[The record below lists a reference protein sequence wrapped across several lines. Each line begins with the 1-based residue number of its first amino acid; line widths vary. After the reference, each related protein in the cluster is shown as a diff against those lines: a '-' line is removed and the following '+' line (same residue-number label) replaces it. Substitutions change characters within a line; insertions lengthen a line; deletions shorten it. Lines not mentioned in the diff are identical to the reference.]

1 MFLPGPS
8 RRRAP
13 RLRAPLRTFATAAAL
28 LPSGGVRMTGGWSVR
43 PALLGDAAGL
53 RDAPRSAE
61 RGRRA
66 EGVVANLRGTLPH
79 PAETGMGRGRGA
91 AFPRCR
97 GGGRDAL
104 LRDRSL
110 ACPQPAQPGRRAG
123 GSRARAV
130 REPCASTFL
139 SALSTEMWP
148 RSPVANLRRRAASRM
163 VPRGHCAPFSSE
175 AATPCV
181 QPE

>member
-1 MFLPGPS
+1 
-8 RRRAP
+8 
-13 RLRAPLRTFATAAAL
+13 
-28 LPSGGVRMTGGWSVR
+28 MTGGWSVR

-130 REPCASTFL
+130 RFHVPFSTFHRDVATFPGSE
-139 SALSTEMWP
+139 SAAQGG
-148 RSPVANLRRRAASRM
+148 VAHGASR
-163 VPRGHCAPFSSE
+163 PLRAFFI
-175 AATPCV
+175 
-181 QPE
+181 